1 VEGKELYT
9 RKDLAIAGGHALEHK
24 DVHGNMKEGADSI
37 IVSHLERDL
46 REGDGLCWLLFSCDR
61 TNGGGALCRSYH
73 KKRAIRV
80 FRSSLLGGRF
90 SAPYLDE
97 DEDDEIGYR
106 YDGLYMVKAVWDVN
120 GNETETFPTTGVEG
134 WQTFFFTRL
143 PKKPL
148 DAKDVEPG
156 MQYNQLGLQELWG
169 SIQKM
174 RGVKR
179 PKKFEIPPVPAK
191 LPPFKRGA
199 ITGEN
204 KDRKAM
210 AYKPLPK
217 PEPKQEDDQE
227 MDRMIVNTKTS
238 RNTRQS
244 DSEESCDSSADENPN
259 KDEVEKSKPETSHH
273 HSQHI
278 SQHSDNEK
286 TSRRLSMSRPR
297 MLCIPNPA
305 SQSNHRKRGEPNND
319 ADSSDSD
326 ESSAHI
332 QDHKKSP
339 GTKRQKSDEPL
350 VNTKVSTPS
359 KKADVLVDSSS
370 YFPKRTSAAKAEAAN
385 RNLLSKPKKPNN
397 KRKSATPN
405 SRKGGKKAKKV
416 AEEEEVDEYS
426 SEEELVDQA
435 SLTVGSR
442 VLVMYKGSLFKAT
455 IRKRREKNGR
465 HDFLIHYDGN
475 KKSNVHWVP
484 IDRIPEIISLAVNVT
499 PSKKTAPKRKGSSTK
514 NTSVKRSS
522 SYDDDDDDD
531 DSSDDENKENELSP
545 RESKSSHEVDNE
557 SKESRDIDGIVVAE
571 ENISSLNKVSASIE
585 NIHPLKKLET
595 DNLGSIPRPKS
606 IYTGECSESVNRVSP
621 EESLSPKTNLTTI
634 DSSTEQSK
642 AEGSTSHCNISQM
655 SEIAPDQLS
664 SNMTPLGLTRSTV
677 RTDICDA
684 EPVENLTSTQLPL
697 KTTRGESN
705 ENNHSSNSSDTASS
719 EKRENESSGKSSTLS
734 SIADDDEASANG
746 VEAPSSNGS
755 DHISK
760 EVVKSQIDG
769 VKFPVGC
776 KVFVEYRHIFYSS
789 TILKTRK
796 KKAAHEYLVHYQGY
810 KKASNRWVKVDTLH
824 EVNEATTKRY
834 EEQRLI
840 PADILYG
847 TDQTEFSMVTR
858 RKKAAEE
865 SNSSPSKLKHRGS
878 RIDISELA
886 DIGDIE
892 PGVAFLPGSVV
903 FVEWSGALYL
913 AKMLKK
919 RFSGDRME
927 YMVSYDGYESDFDAW
942 VSIHKIY
949 EVDHQSK
956 KVFKRL
962 KSDMLPQPPPGPKRE
977 TRSSL
982 EAETLAAPT
991 PKRESRR
998 KKEDDIISDFDLSS
1012 NANGEVRQVESQI
1025 DMQGIPSG
1033 VEFLPGST
1041 LFAERNRS
1049 LCLAKMLKKRGKG
1062 DYMEYFIQ
1070 YMGLK
1075 KEETRWISTALVFE
1089 INPQTK
1095 RMYRLYSGKKKS

>member
-1 VEGKELYT
+1 
-9 RKDLAIAGGHALEHK
+9 
-24 DVHGNMKEGADSI
+24 M
-37 IVSHLERDL
+37 
-46 REGDGLCWLLFSCDR
+46 
-61 TNGGGALCRSYH
+61 
-73 KKRAIRV
+73 
-80 FRSSLLGGRF
+80 LGGRF

-191 LPPFKRGA
+191 LPPFKRVA

-210 AYKPLPK
+210 AYKPPPK
-217 PEPKQEDDQE
+217 PEPKQDDDQE
-227 MDRMIVNTKTS
+227 MDRMIVSTKTS
-238 RNTRQS
+238 RNTCQS
-244 DSEESCDSSADENPN
+244 DSEESCDSSADEIPN
-259 KDEVEKSKPETSHH
+259 KAEADKSKSETSHH
-273 HSQHI
+273 HSQHT

-305 SQSNHRKRGEPNND
+305 SQSNHRKRGEPHND

-326 ESSAHI
+326 ESSGRF

-339 GTKRQKSDEPL
+339 ITKRQKSDEPL
-350 VNTKVSTPS
+350 VNTKVSIPS
-359 KKADVLVDSSS
+359 KKPDVLVDSSS

-405 SRKGGKKAKKV
+405 SRKGGKKAKK
-416 AEEEEVDEYS
+416 ALEEEEVDEYS

-499 PSKKTAPKRKGSSTK
+499 TSKKTAPKRKGSSAK
-514 NTSVKRSS
+514 KTSVKRSS
-522 SYDDDDDDD
+522 YEDD
-531 DSSDDENKENELSP
+531 DSSDDENKENEMSP
-545 RESKSSHEVDNE
+545 RESRSSDEVDKE
-557 SKESRDIDGIVVAE
+557 SKESRDFDGIVVAE
-571 ENISSLNKVSASIE
+571 ENTSSSNKVSASIE
-585 NIHPLKKLET
+585 NKLEA
-595 DNLGSIPRPKS
+595 DNVDSIPRS
-606 IYTGECSESVNRVSP
+606 EFVRTVECSESVNRVSP
-621 EESLSPKTNLTTI
+621 DESLSPKGNLTTI

-642 AEGSTSHCNISQM
+642 AEESTSHCNISRM

-664 SNMTPLGLTRSTV
+664 SNLNPPDFTRSFA

-684 EPVENLTSTQLPL
+684 EPVENLTSAQLPL
-697 KTTRGESN
+697 KTSPGESN
-705 ENNHSSNSSDTASS
+705 ENNLSSNSSEAASS

-734 SIADDDEASANG
+734 SIADDDEASADG
-746 VEAPSSNGS
+746 AEGPSSNGS

-776 KVFVEYRHIFYSS
+776 KVYVEYRHIFYSS

-810 KKASNRWVKVDTLH
+810 KKASNRWVKEDTLH

-886 DIGDIE
+886 DLGDIE

-998 KKEDDIISDFDLSS
+998 KKEDDIVSDFDMSS
-1012 NANGEVRQVESQI
+1012 KANGEVRQVESQI

-1041 LFAERNRS
+1041 LFAERNRG

>member
-1 VEGKELYT
+1 MTASTSRQSTGRRRRGAYVYLDRLRNSLDSSPIINRTDAMESGHRNGSPQSRLGNRNIGYLFHTTFVMLTIFAFAGAMHHAAFVTRLSGGQGLSRVSLTNYPINCCWEMKSKASRNIPSKNFFGSLLMSSRSSASDTEVERDEKSGFDDEDEWRTILAAFQMYKAAYGDLKVPSRFVVPAMAPWPEPAWRLKLGQRVAAIRSTGKYVQNNEGRRKVLDDMGFLWRLRAPSPDKKLDGVAFDQVYDALKTYREVLQPKGKLDVPSTYVVPDCEPWPVSTRGLPLGKILPTVRSKAYLKSHPDAEAKLNSLGFGPDSKAAANDVRYQRVYDALVKYKELYG
-9 RKDLAIAGGHALEHK
+9 DLLVPQPFTVPEDSDEWPEEVRGLRL
-24 DVHGNMKEGADSI
+24 GAR
-37 IVSHLERDL
+37 V
-46 REGDGLCWLLFSCDR
+46 
-61 TNGGGALCRSYH
+61 N
-73 KKRAIRV
+73 AIRSQGTFV
-80 FRSSLLGGRF
+80 KTDPSRKEELDALGFVWEPPANADGKRRGRKKK
-90 SAPYLDE
+90 SETDE
-97 DEDDEIGYR
+97 GYEDDESN
-106 YDGLYMVKAVWDVN
+106 N
-120 GNETETFPTTGVEG
+120 G
-134 WQTFFFTRL
+134 
-143 PKKPL
+143 
-148 DAKDVEPG
+148 
-156 MQYNQLGLQELWG
+156 
-169 SIQKM
+169 
-174 RGVKR
+174 
-179 PKKFEIPPVPAK
+179 
-191 LPPFKRGA
+191 
-199 ITGEN
+199 
-204 KDRKAM
+204 
-210 AYKPLPK
+210 
-217 PEPKQEDDQE
+217 
-227 MDRMIVNTKTS
+227 
-238 RNTRQS
+238 
-244 DSEESCDSSADENPN
+244 
-259 KDEVEKSKPETSHH
+259 
-273 HSQHI
+273 
-278 SQHSDNEK
+278 
-286 TSRRLSMSRPR
+286 
-297 MLCIPNPA
+297 
-305 SQSNHRKRGEPNND
+305 
-319 ADSSDSD
+319 
-326 ESSAHI
+326 
-332 QDHKKSP
+332 
-339 GTKRQKSDEPL
+339 
-350 VNTKVSTPS
+350 
-359 KKADVLVDSSS
+359 
-370 YFPKRTSAAKAEAAN
+370 
-385 RNLLSKPKKPNN
+385 
-397 KRKSATPN
+397 
-405 SRKGGKKAKKV
+405 
-416 AEEEEVDEYS
+416 
-426 SEEELVDQA
+426 
-435 SLTVGSR
+435 
-442 VLVMYKGSLFKAT
+442 
-455 IRKRREKNGR
+455 
-465 HDFLIHYDGN
+465 
-475 KKSNVHWVP
+475 
-484 IDRIPEIISLAVNVT
+484 
-499 PSKKTAPKRKGSSTK
+499 
-514 NTSVKRSS
+514 
-522 SYDDDDDDD
+522 DDDDDDD

-684 EPVENLTSTQLPL
+684 EPVENLTNTQLPL

-705 ENNHSSNSSDTASS
+705 ENNHSSNSSVTASS
-719 EKRENESSGKSSTLS
+719 KKRENESSGKSSTLS

-796 KKAAHEYLVHYQGY
+796 KKTAHEYLVHYQGY

-998 KKEDDIISDFDLSS
+998 KKEDDIISDFELSS
-1012 NANGEVRQVESQI
+1012 KANGEVRQVESQI